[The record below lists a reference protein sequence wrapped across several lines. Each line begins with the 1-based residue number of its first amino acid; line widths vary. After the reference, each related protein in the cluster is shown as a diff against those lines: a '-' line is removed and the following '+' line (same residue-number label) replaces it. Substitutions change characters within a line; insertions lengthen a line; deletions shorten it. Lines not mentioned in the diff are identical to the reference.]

1 MGKIRSALEIAMEK
15 TENIAIDENKIRQ
28 NQEDDKIRRIAGE
41 YLAKEERD
49 DSLLKTL
56 EDHEGVALKRALKG
70 LLLSSLSL
78 PTYEVTD
85 DRFSRLGAIMERVM
99 GDNRNAMDLYGR
111 ITDFLMQYP
120 KHRKQL
126 LDALKKQLEPMLE
139 EKSEE
144 LSKKLGREIH
154 LSVEEDKETLEII
167 EQNLERLEKQ
177 YSENLD
183 QAKKSLEAFF

>member
-56 EDHEGVALKRALKG
+56 EDHDGVALKRALKG

-85 DRFSRLGAIMERVM
+85 DRFSRLRAIMERVM

>member
-49 DSLLKTL
+49 DSLLETL
-56 EDHEGVALKRALKG
+56 EDHDGVALKRALKG

-85 DRFSRLGAIMERVM
+85 DRFSRLRAIMERVM

>member
-49 DSLLKTL
+49 DSLLETL
-56 EDHEGVALKRALKG
+56 EDHDGVALKRALKG

-85 DRFSRLGAIMERVM
+85 DRFSRLRAIMERVM

-111 ITDFLMQYP
+111 ITNFLMQYP